1 MIRNSHLVAVATV
14 LALVAPIFA
23 QSESK
28 APKPK
33 GPSQA
38 QVAHKGAFATVA
50 AGDVGVKGAAPAT
63 DLKKA
68 HLKLNGTGTF
78 VGTVTDV
85 YLPKNGKRVLLDFA
99 PDYKKAV
106 IGLVD
111 AKNFKTFP
119 DLRQLKKKRVL
130 ISGKV
135 ISFKE
140 QIQVELVSPTAI
152 RVIK

>member
-14 LALVAPIFA
+14 FTLVLPVFA
-23 QSESK
+23 QPDSK
-28 APKPK
+28 NAQPK

-38 QVAHKGAFATVA
+38 QVGRKGAFATIG
-50 AGDVGVKGAAPAT
+50 AGDASVKGAASAT

-68 HLKLNGTGTF
+68 HLKLNQTGTF
-78 VGTVTDV
+78 VGVVTDI

-111 AKNFKTFP
+111 AKNFKNFP
-119 DLRQLKKKRVL
+119 DLKQLKKKRVL

-135 ISFKE
+135 ILFKE
-140 QIQVELVSPTAI
+140 QIQVELASPTAI
-152 RVIK
+152 HVVK